1 MKIEQIRDMKTAE
14 INEEIEEHQKKLM
27 HLRMG
32 NKIGTVENPIE
43 IRRVKRT
50 IARMKTILTEKKKMP
65 AANQG

>member
-50 IARMKTILTEKKKMP
+50 IARMKTILTEKKNMP